1 MKLTKVQIALKAIA
15 KNMPDE
21 TLVHNSRGVLPAV
34 ADSLEKSGYIEVE
47 WEGDENSRPR
57 MGYAQLTDKGK
68 AHLATLEGK
77 Q

>member
-34 ADSLEKSGYIEVE
+34 ADSLGVLQ
-47 WEGDENSRPR
+47 G
-57 MGYAQLTDKGK
+57 GK
-68 AHLATLEGK
+68 P
-77 Q
+77 